1 VALSAAPRAGHSAS
15 DAPCRAPRTPVT
27 ELLRSTRIASTALAS
42 TRMAFPIR
50 SAFHRQVHLYPL
62 TRSGGPPPFPKL
74 CRLGPASGALSL
86 LAMLS
91 HGGAR
96 PSTVVTGYSPV
107 VARTARR
114 LSTSAIETIREHNRL
129 IDRTLH
135 TTPESPPAQLFCRWP
150 GPFQGSASRDVM
162 GQGPVW
168 TSQSLRLSP
177 RSLAVKAS
185 PQPDR
190 LGHLLSRA

>member
-1 VALSAAPRAGHSAS
+1 MRLAIRPLTLLVAPRARPFPSSCG
-15 DAPCRAPRTPVT
+15 APESLPPPSRQREWLSRSRAPSIDKCLITC
-27 ELLRSTRIASTALAS
+27 LRSQR
-42 TRMAFPIR
+42 
-50 SAFHRQVHLYPL
+50 
-62 TRSGGPPPFPKL
+62 GPPPFPKL

-114 LSTSAIETIREHNRL
+114 LSTSAIVSIHEHNRL

-150 GPFQGSASRDVM
+150 GPFQSSASRDVT

-168 TSQSLRLSP
+168 INQNPRLSP
-177 RSLAVKAS
+177 RSLAWKAS

-190 LGHLLSRA
+190 LGHLLSRT